1 MNPARSSIVAKEE
14 PNRKQPDRF
23 LMIFHFH
30 IEPTVGLHLSALLV
44 PALVLVLSTTN
55 VFAQAP
61 SPTPTPSPTP
71 IVQRDNDQLPPGA
84 PLPEDPPPVAP
95 NFESP
100 LRPMPSVERVG
111 VSLTEQLT
119 LTLADAIRISLEN
132 NNDIETSRN
141 DTQIADFRLRGA
153 RGLYDPLLEAE
164 GYYESASNPTA
175 SAIGGAVNGSVTQ
188 TRFFGS
194 GGVSGFAPR
203 YGGSYSARLDSSRTT
218 TSNTNSFLN
227 PQFPSILALSYVQP
241 LWRGLR
247 IDNNRRNIEISRRNI
262 AISESQLRQQAIEV
276 ISGVERAYWDLVF
289 ALRFLQVQID
299 AVRQARD
306 QLESNRRQVDRGVL
320 APIEIVAAD
329 AQITTLEQLVYSAQE
344 GVTRAENVLKI
355 LMLPDRTAVEWSRPI
370 TPISPIEIE
379 TPVIGFE
386 VSVAEAL
393 RNRPELTQ
401 LDENAKINEV
411 DQRFFRDQTKPE
423 INLVGSYSSQGLA
436 GTETPAA
443 INPMNGLSRVP
454 LNLVGGLGTSFS
466 NLFQQDYPTYRVGV
480 TIGLPWGNN
489 VAKANLGVARVEG
502 ERIRNIRAQAEQV
515 IEAEV
520 RNALQTVR
528 SIEARLAAARASRI
542 SAEQLA
548 ESEQRQFRAGTTT
561 FYLVQQRQNDLVIAR
576 SRELQAQT
584 DLNKA
589 VSDFNR
595 VIGRTLVVNNID
607 LR

>member
-1 MNPARSSIVAKEE
+1 MNRARSSTVAKEA

-23 LMIFHFH
+23 LMIFHYY
-30 IEPTVGLHLSALLV
+30 IEPAVGLRLSALLV
-44 PALVLVLSTTN
+44 PALVLALSGTN
-55 VFAQAP
+55 VFTQAP
-61 SPTPTPSPTP
+61 VPTPTPSPTP
-71 IVQRDNDQLPPGA
+71 IVQRDSDQLPPVA

-141 DTQIADFRLRGA
+141 DKQIADFRLRGA
-153 RGLYDPLLEAE
+153 RGVYDPLLAAE
-164 GYYESASNPTA
+164 SYYERASNPTA

-227 PQFPSILALSYVQP
+227 PQFPSVLALSYIQP

-262 AISESQLRQQAIEV
+262 AISESQLRQHAIEV

-289 ALRFLQVQID
+289 ALRYLQVQID

-329 AQITTLEQLVYSAQE
+329 AQITTLEQLVYAAQE
-344 GVTRAENVLKI
+344 GVTRAENVLKT

-370 TPISPIEIE
+370 TPVSPIEVE
-379 TPVIGFE
+379 TPAIGLE

-423 INLVGSYSSQGLA
+423 INLVGSYSAQGLA

-443 INPMNGLSRVP
+443 INRATGLSRVP
-454 LNLVGGLGTSFS
+454 PNLVGGLGNSLT

-480 TIGLPWGNN
+480 TIGLPWGKN

-502 ERIRNIRAQAEQV
+502 ERIKNIRAQAEQV

-548 ESEQRQFRAGTTT
+548 ESEVRQFRAGTTT
-561 FYLVQQRQNDLVIAR
+561 FYLVQQRQTELVIAR

-589 VSDFNR
+589 ISDFNR
-595 VIGRTLVVNNID
+595 VIGRTLTVNNID
-607 LR
+607 LQ

>member
-1 MNPARSSIVAKEE
+1 
-14 PNRKQPDRF
+14 
-23 LMIFHFH
+23 MIFHSY
-30 IEPTVGLHLSALLV
+30 IGRSVGLRLLGV
-44 PALVLVLSTTN
+44 MVTAVAFTFFATN
-55 VFAQAP
+55 AAAQ
-61 SPTPTPSPTP
+61 TPTTTPTP
-71 IVQRDNDQLPPGA
+71 IVQRDNDRLPPVA

-141 DTQIADFRLRGA
+141 DKQIADFRLRGA
-153 RGLYDPLLEAE
+153 RGIYDPLLAAE
-164 GYYESASNPTA
+164 SYYESASNPTA
-175 SAIGGAVNGSVTQ
+175 SAIGGAVNGAVTQ

-194 GGVSGFAPR
+194 GGVTGFTPR
-203 YGGSYSARLDSSRTT
+203 FGGSYSARLDSSRTT

-227 PQFPSILALSYVQP
+227 PQFPSILALAYIQP

-276 ISGVERAYWDLVF
+276 ISGVERSYWDLVF
-289 ALRFLQVQID
+289 SLRNLQVQID

-329 AQITTLEQLVYSAQE
+329 AQITTLEQSVYAAQE
-344 GVTRAENVLKI
+344 SVTRAENVLKT
-355 LMLPDRTAVEWSRPI
+355 LMLPDRTAAEWSRPI
-370 TPISPIEIE
+370 TPVSPIEIE
-379 TPVIGFE
+379 TPAIGLE

-393 RNRPELTQ
+393 KNRPELTQ

-411 DQRFFRDQTKPE
+411 DQRYFRDQTKPE
-423 INLVGSYSSQGLA
+423 INLVGVYSSQGLA

-443 INPMNGLSRVP
+443 INPNTGLSRVP
-454 LNLVGGLGTSFS
+454 PNLVGGLGTSFS

-502 ERIRNIRAQAEQV
+502 ERIKNIRAQAEQV

-528 SIEARLAAARASRI
+528 SIEARLSAARASRI

-548 ESEQRQFRAGTTT
+548 ESEERQFRAGTTT
-561 FYLVQQRQNDLVIAR
+561 FYLVQQRQTELVIAR
-576 SRELQAQT
+576 SRELQSQT

-595 VIGRTLVVNNID
+595 VIGRTLAVNNID